1 VSFTPAPVP
10 GPDAPLKSALR
21 YGLIGLI
28 VLVVLSVAI
37 ASAVA
42 GLPGLWGAL
51 LGAAIGGGFILTTAA
66 VVLFGA
72 KLPPTTAGLVML
84 LSWVGKLLVAM
95 VVIAVLQRFGFYDRM
110 ALFLTVVGAL
120 LIVLGAETYGVL
132 RQKVP
137 YVTVP
142 DARPSDAVPAERE
155 IGSKPTA
162 TQE

>member
-1 VSFTPAPVP
+1 MSTSPASPSTPDPA
-10 GPDAPLKSALR
+10 DAPLRAALR

-28 VLVVLSVAI
+28 VLTVLAVVL
-37 ASAVA
+37 ASAFA

-51 LGAAIGGGFILTTAA
+51 LGAAIGGGFILTTAV
-66 VVLFGA
+66 VVLLGA

-84 LSWVGKLLVAM
+84 VSWVGKLLVAL
-95 VVIAVLQRFGFYDRM
+95 VVIAILQRFGFYDRV

-120 LIVLGAETYGVL
+120 IIVLGAETYGVL

-142 DARPSDAVPAERE
+142 DQGEGKSPGRD
-155 IGSKPTA
+155 
-162 TQE
+162 